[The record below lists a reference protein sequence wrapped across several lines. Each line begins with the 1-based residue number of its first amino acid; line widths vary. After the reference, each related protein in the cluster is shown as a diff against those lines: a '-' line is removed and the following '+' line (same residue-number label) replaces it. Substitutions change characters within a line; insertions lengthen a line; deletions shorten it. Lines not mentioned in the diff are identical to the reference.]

1 MIAAAARLRS
11 INQPSDR
18 ALLRAAPHG
27 GGRPTCRSVVLP
39 LPDAPMM
46 ASKLP
51 LSTAPLTPCR
61 IRRLPVPSL
70 SHVTSRKLRHAPSV
84 PLAITMSGRGS
95 PRSDRKVWGQT
106 CSAQVDLEMQDH
118 QACGFGFG
126 NFGWSH
132 TGVHLRE
139 DQEPAVLETRVVTG
153 SPTRD
158 RLAGGTRRQ
167 AKGWT
172 PHSWRTWTGRSPASW
187 TATRSSRTRSCAS
200 ARRYALPCSPPRA
213 KYVPA
218 ASDQSCAHLALR
230 RTATAG
236 HMPRADCS
244 AVE

>member
-95 PRSDRKVWGQT
+95 PDLNL
-106 CSAQVDLEMQDH
+106 QVLRDLQR
-118 QACGFGFG
+118 AGRPG
-126 NFGWSH
+126 NARPSGMSIWIWKFWMVS
-132 TGVHLRE
+132 RWCAP
-139 DQEPAVLETRVVTG
+139 QRRP
-153 SPTRD
+153 
-158 RLAGGTRRQ
+158 GTRG
-167 AKGWT
+167 A
-172 PHSWRTWTGRSPASW
+172 
-187 TATRSSRTRSCAS
+187 
-200 ARRYALPCSPPRA
+200 
-213 KYVPA
+213 
-218 ASDQSCAHLALR
+218 
-230 RTATAG
+230 
-236 HMPRADCS
+236 
-244 AVE
+244 

>member
-18 ALLRAAPHG
+18 ALLRAAAHG
-27 GGRPTCRSVVLP
+27 GGEANLQKRGLAAARRAHDGQQASALNSASHPMQNPPASCAVAVPRNVAEAQTCPVRPACH
-39 LPDAPMM
+39 PDDWPRQ
-46 ASKLP
+46 SR
-51 LSTAPLTPCR
+51 LTPALQR
-61 IRRLPVPSL
+61 
-70 SHVTSRKLRHAPSV
+70 A
-84 PLAITMSGRGS
+84 
-95 PRSDRKVWGQT
+95 
-106 CSAQVDLEMQDH
+106 VDL
-118 QACGFGFG
+118 ANSRPSRTGRFGFG

-132 TGVHLRE
+132 TGVHLR
-139 DQEPAVLETRVVTG
+139 QHQQPAVLETRVVTG

-218 ASDQSCAHLALR
+218 ASDPSCAHLALR

-244 AVE
+244 AVG